1 MIGRPRAR
9 AFACALLL
17 STAAAT
23 GCGGE
28 QTLVLVGGQRVDAAT
43 IDKDPLALL
52 PGSIVAL
59 SYLDAG
65 ALFATRLGADT
76 TALVNSVLP
85 IGAESNFVPSRD
97 VTRLY
102 GGLYAM
108 QGADYCFV
116 VQGNFDVDGITR
128 AADARAAT
136 PSGIPLVKSQYGGS
150 DVYTVGNVGFV
161 PLTGHTLLSGTETG
175 MRRVLDRLRYGN
187 LERSVPKWMVELS
200 DTKGAAFALAADLTS
215 QVPVAPALQGT
226 PVLSQLRI
234 VRVIG
239 NFQSPGLN
247 VAGTLTYETP
257 EGAAAGVAGIQS
269 TQAAARWLG
278 VFAAFG
284 FGVTLPTIDLAQK
297 EKDVAFTMPVDEG
310 LARAL
315 LRMGAQKV
323 GK

>member
-1 MIGRPRAR
+1 MTGRTLAR
-9 AFACALLL
+9 AFAAFLLL
-17 STAAAT
+17 STPALS

-43 IDKDPLALL
+43 IDQDPLALL
-52 PGSIVAL
+52 PGSVVAL

-76 TALVNSVLP
+76 AELVKSLLP
-85 IGAESNFVPSRD
+85 IGAEAGFVPARD
-97 VTRLY
+97 VTKIY

-116 VQGNFDVDGITR
+116 VQGNFDVDALTR
-128 AADARAAT
+128 AGDARAAT
-136 PSGIPLVKSQYGGS
+136 PSGIPLVKSHYGGS
-150 DVYTVGNVGFV
+150 DFYTVGNVGIV
-161 PLTGHTLLSGTETG
+161 PLTGHTLLSGTEAG

-187 LERSVPKWMVELS
+187 LERSVPPWMVELI
-200 DTKGAAFALAADLTS
+200 DTKGAAFAIAADLTS
-215 QVPVAPALQGT
+215 QVPVEPALQGT
-226 PVLSQLRI
+226 PVLSQLRV

-239 NFQSPGLN
+239 NFQAPGLN

-257 EGAAAGVAGIQS
+257 EGAAAGVSAIQS

-278 VFAAFG
+278 IFAAFG
-284 FGVTLPTIDLAQK
+284 FGVTLPSIDLAQK